1 MKGGCEGGGGGW
13 LEVGIISNFH
23 ACHLYGESIDMLYFK
38 CKSVNFDNLFR
49 NNFLSYNY
57 LFP

>member
-1 MKGGCEGGGGGW
+1 MKGGGGGGW